1 MMHLKKLNLKMSLVI
16 EVKILDQ
23 NTEIK
28 QKKEIIYENTGR
40 LIKGRQKVL
49 NGFESKMFSMGK
61 IQKEKVVLNLKRSD
75 KCVALSNRSINYT

>member
-28 QKKEIIYENTGR
+28 KKKEIIYENTGR
-40 LIKGRQKVL
+40 LIKG
-49 NGFESKMFSMGK
+49 SS
-61 IQKEKVVLNLKRSD
+61 
-75 KCVALSNRSINYT
+75 